1 MNLKGIV
8 FITAVVVSTA
18 SARADTVFWSITNNS
33 PWQVQVEFENEKGTL
48 QWPGGDK
55 AYTLFDG
62 TEHTYN
68 LSCHT
73 GDRIKYGAWTVADNH
88 ETGLHFWVP
97 DETWTRPV
105 PTASPSVV
113 GAIRHRSLWMLQ
125 LKRS

>member
-88 ETGLHFWVP
+88 ETGLHFWGAGRNM
-97 DETWTRPV
+97 DEACTNCVAVCGGGDTP
-105 PTASPSVV
+105 P
-113 GAIRHRSLWMLQ
+113 ISLDAPN
-125 LKRS
+125 